1 MERILLV
8 VVLVCWLCSLTV
20 HLLWTLH
27 MFQLNG
33 YKPGV
38 QRKWLRDN
46 FLPAVIG
53 RNLAAILSLPLL
65 FCGWPG
71 EILAALLLLLSAWLG
86 RPKPKQVK
94 KP

>member
-1 MERILLV
+1 MELILLA

-38 QRKWLRDN
+38 QRKWLRDKGQM
-46 FLPAVIG
+46 LWEMV
-53 RNLAAILSLPLL
+53 
-65 FCGWPG
+65 
-71 EILAALLLLLSAWLG
+71 
-86 RPKPKQVK
+86 
-94 KP
+94 